1 MSFLTYSKS
10 YVDDAQQ
17 FYQSIKDRTVVPHQI
32 EFQPGSSSSKICWM
46 ECPHCYGINTEHS
59 QERLSLDR
67 YHELLDECA
76 SIPKV
81 IFSGYATDP
90 FFYKDIV
97 QLIAHARDNAQIIG
111 MHTKLLK
118 IPRGLHYALMDAPEE
133 SYISVSLD
141 AYDDATYS
149 AAHGYPHDVYDRI
162 VDNISD
168 LANHTSLRVNV
179 NYLVNQWNNDSEGFK
194 KMYNDVMAAGADV
207 VRFSIAQQPHFGEF
221 GVVPTKVDWSLVEGK
236 AGVEIYDVSG
246 DEAQVVPCWAR
257 WLFPAVSYDGYL
269 ARCSETS
276 SPTWDDIRLGSL
288 HTNSFWD
295 LYYDYCM
302 FETKALQAAQCM
314 CDRKQMWANRQLN
327 STIGVV
333 NEMV

>member
-1 MSFLTYSKS
+1 MMIRHTLRLT
-10 YVDDAQQ
+10 A
-17 FYQSIKDRTVVPHQI
+17 I
-32 EFQPGSSSSKICWM
+32 
-46 ECPHCYGINTEHS
+46 
-59 QERLSLDR
+59 
-67 YHELLDECA
+67 
-76 SIPKV
+76 
-81 IFSGYATDP
+81 
-90 FFYKDIV
+90 
-97 QLIAHARDNAQIIG
+97 HARCI
-111 MHTKLLK
+111 T
-118 IPRGLHYALMDAPEE
+118 
-133 SYISVSLD
+133 
-141 AYDDATYS
+141 
-149 AAHGYPHDVYDRI
+149 RI

-179 NYLVNQWNNDSEGFK
+179 NYLVNQWNNDAEGFK
-194 KMYNDVMAAGADV
+194 KMYDDVMAAGADV

-236 AGVEIYDVSG
+236 AGVEIYEVSG

-257 WLFPAVSYDGYL
+257 WLFPAVSCNDAWL
-269 ARCSETS
+269 AVLKPLLRQ
-276 SPTWDDIRLGSL
+276 DDIRLGSL

>member
-1 MSFLTYSKS
+1 VSFLTYSKP
-10 YVDDAQQ
+10 YVDDPQQ

-32 EFQPGSSSSKICWM
+32 EFQPGSLSSKICWM

-59 QERLSLDR
+59 PERLTLER

-90 FFYKDIV
+90 LFYKHTPE
-97 QLIAHARDNAQIIG
+97 LIAHAVRQAQIVGI
-111 MHTKLLK
+111 HSKCLK
-118 IPRGLHYALMDAPEE
+118 INSQFIESVQHCQHG
-133 SYISVSLD
+133 SYISISLD
-141 AYDDATYS
+141 AYDDKTYS
-149 AAHGYPHDVYDRI
+149 EAHGYPHAVYDKIVTNIDRI
-162 VDNISD
+162 ARETLLQINI
-168 LANHTSLRVNV
+168 
-179 NYLVNQWNNDSEGFK
+179 NYLVNDWNNDAEGFL
-194 KMYNDVMAAGADV
+194 KMYQDVMRVGADV
-207 VRFSIAQQPHFGEF
+207 VRFSIAQQPHFGESA
-221 GVVPTKVDWSLVEGK
+221 VVPNRVDWSLVEGE

-257 WLFPAVSYDGYL
+257 WLFPAISYDGHL

-276 SPTWDDIRLGSL
+276 SPTWSDIRLGSL
-288 HTNSFWD
+288 HTHSFWD